1 MIVHPARHIFEA
13 KYPSLED
20 HEEEVFYQHPVHDIK
35 CNQLG
40 VIYCDDGILAIYDRR
55 GTSMVRDLKTG
66 KSFGTKTKIIWE
78 CYTGKVVHSPHFFFA
93 NGNPMDLREENL
105 IMSGPLSDK
114 ARQPY
119 LRIKRGFVQAS
130 VEYLVGLE
138 TRMAAVGI
146 DREQLYEMLLLPRWL
161 VGSRERYVPPT
172 VPKQQRTSS
181 KGTPRIRTTDEE
193 TEQVVKLFHMG
204 LTFYAIID
212 RLGWTSTS
220 RIKKIVRD
228 RKLVR

>member
-1 MIVHPARHIFEA
+1 MIVHPARHLFEA
-13 KYPSLED
+13 KFPSLED

-35 CNQLG
+35 VNQLG
-40 VIYCDDGILAIYDRR
+40 VIYCDESILAIYERR

-78 CYTGKVVHSPHFFFA
+78 CYTGEIVHSPHFFYA
-93 NGNPMDLREENL
+93 NGNPMDLRGENL

-130 VEYLVGLE
+130 VEHLVGLE

-146 DREQLYEMLLLPRWL
+146 DKTELYEMLLLPRWL
-161 VGSRERYVPPT
+161 VGVRERYVPPA
-172 VPKQQRTSS
+172 PKQQRVTSR
-181 KGTPRIRTTDEE
+181 GTPKPRTTEE
-193 TEQVVKLFHMG
+193 EVAEVIRLYNQG
-204 LTFYAIID
+204 QTFYAIID
-212 RLGWTSTS
+212 RMGWTSTS
-220 RIKKIVRD
+220 RIKKIAKD
-228 RKLVR
+228 HGLVR